1 MVGKAGLISVVGFA
15 IILGFLSLNIARL
28 SKNSTANMSSYAD
41 ATLSHNL
48 SQVGANIGL
57 ARFYADTTWYGDTT
71 QNFNGPHFYGSVRYS
86 TTALSPGNV
95 RLRSISTYRS
105 PSVPI
110 AETLHDTVDV
120 YFNNNRTQTFSIFA
134 WMTNN
139 ENGVNWTTA
148 DTVWGRVHSNSNL
161 TVNGSPVFFEK
172 VTTTGTF
179 TPACSTKSKP
189 TTNKAIFKKSYETGV
204 ASVDLPTSL
213 HDLDSAS
220 SLTGTTYGKRYMSD
234 SIWVDLKP
242 GTASSGD
249 GLAIVHK
256 TSFAGPV
263 LDTVRIY
270 DVLHFDGVIASKY
283 NIHVKGTLDGMLS
296 LASLTQSVVVE
307 DNVRYETNPQ
317 VSTSDDLLGLIGDQN
332 VVVADNAANNTDCA
346 IDGCVFTRAG
356 GFTAQNYDKKDGKG
370 NGILFGRLD
379 VLGSI
384 VQKTRGPV
392 GTISGSTL
400 NTGFSKRYRY
410 DSRLSDPNFRP
421 PCFPG
426 YTVKTY
432 AITNWWES
440 FRVPSISQ

>member
-48 SQVGANIGL
+48 AQVGANIGL

-71 QNFNGPHFYGSVRYS
+71 QNFNGPHFFGSVRYS
-86 TTALSPGNV
+86 TTGTKPGEV
-95 RLRSISTYRS
+95 RLRSISTYKS
-105 PSVPI
+105 PSLPV

-148 DTVWGRVHSNSNL
+148 DTVWGRVHSNSSL
-161 TVNGSPVFFEK
+161 TVTGAPVFYEK
-172 VTTTGTF
+172 VTTTGAF
-179 TPACSTKSKP
+179 SPACSTKAKP
-189 TTNKAIFKKSYETGV
+189 TTNKAIFKKGYETGV

-213 HDLDSAS
+213 HELDSAS
-220 SLTGTTYGKRYMSD
+220 SLMGTTYGKRYTD
-234 SIWVDLKP
+234 TIWVDLRA

-249 GLAIVHK
+249 GVAVVHK
-256 TSFAGPV
+256 GGFAGTV
-263 LDTVRIY
+263 LDTVKIY
-270 DVLHFDGVIASKY
+270 DVLHFDGVIAS
-283 NIHVKGTLDGMLS
+283 NSVIHVKGNLDGMLS
-296 LASLTQSVVVE
+296 LASLTKSVIVE

-317 VSTSDDLLGLIGDQN
+317 VSTSDDLLGLIAYKD
-332 VVVADNAANNTDCA
+332 VVIADNAQNNTDCA
-346 IDGCVFTRAG
+346 IDGCVLSATG
-356 GFTAQNYDKKDGKG
+356 GFTAQSYDKKDAKG

-392 GTISGSTL
+392 GTLSGSTL
-400 NTGFSKRYRY
+400 NTGYSKRYRY

-426 YTVKTY
+426 FIVKTY